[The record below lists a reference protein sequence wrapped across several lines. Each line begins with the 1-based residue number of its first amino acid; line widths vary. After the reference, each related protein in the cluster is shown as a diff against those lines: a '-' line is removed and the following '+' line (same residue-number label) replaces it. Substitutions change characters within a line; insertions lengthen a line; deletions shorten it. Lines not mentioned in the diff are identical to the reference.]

1 MAPGSILDLPLSEIV
16 VGDRFRR
23 DLGDVGALAKSIGD
37 VGLLQPIGVTP
48 DSRLVFGRRRLEAF
62 RHLGRSTIPARV
74 VDVPS
79 IVAGEYAENEMR
91 KAFTVSERV
100 AIGEAV
106 EREFGSRQGRRTDRL
121 PEEVP
126 EVPPGTETRRAAA
139 KRAGFGNETTYRQ
152 AKSVV
157 AEAPDLAAKVDAGEK
172 SVGGAWR
179 ELAKRKRPHVAHNSG
194 DQEWYTPEEYV
205 RAARLVLG
213 RIDLD
218 PASTAVANAVV
229 GAETFFTRQTDGLA
243 QEWRGRVF
251 TNPPYAADLVA
262 KFAEKLAASFEA
274 GLVTAA
280 LVLVNNATETRWFQR
295 LWSVASAVCFPLGRV
310 KFWHPRKVATPLQGQ
325 AVLYLG
331 PAADAFVSEFSRF
344 GAVARVAR

>member
-1 MAPGSILDLPLSEIV
+1 
-16 VGDRFRR
+16 
-23 DLGDVGALAKSIGD
+23 
-37 VGLLQPIGVTP
+37 
-48 DSRLVFGRRRLEAF
+48 
-62 RHLGRSTIPARV
+62 V

-79 IVAGEYAENEMR
+79 LVAGEYAENEMR
-91 KAFTVSERV
+91 KAFTISERV

-106 EREFGSRQGRRTDRL
+106 ERELGNRQGQRRDRL
-121 PEEVP
+121 PQEVA
-126 EVPPGTETRRAAA
+126 EVPPGVETRAIAAA
-139 KRAGFGNETTYRQ
+139 RAGFGNPETYRQ
-152 AKSVV
+152 AKTMV
-157 AEAPDLAAKVDAGEK
+157 AEAPDLAAQVDAGER

-179 ELAKRKRPHVAHNSG
+179 ELTKRKHPHVAHNSG
-194 DQEWYTPEEYV
+194 DHEWYTPEEYV

-213 RIDLD
+213 GIDLD
-218 PASTAVANAVV
+218 PASTAVANEVIRATVFFS
-229 GAETFFTRQTDGLA
+229 AEADGLA
-243 QEWRGRVF
+243 RDWSGRVWL
-251 TNPPYAADLVA
+251 NPPYAADLVA

>member
-1 MAPGSILDLPLSEIV
+1 MATGSLLDLPLSEIA

-23 DLGDVGALAKSIGD
+23 DLGDVEALATSIEEI
-37 VGLLQPIGVTP
+37 GLLQPIGVTP
-48 DSRLVFGRRRLEAF
+48 DHRLVFGRRRLEAF
-62 RHLGRSTIPARV
+62 RHLGRTTIPARV

-106 EREFGSRQGRRTDRL
+106 ERELGERRGGDRSRVQQVAPRRGRK
-121 PEEVP
+121 
-126 EVPPGTETRRAAA
+126 TRDIAAA
-139 KRAGFGNETTYRQ
+139 RAGFGNPETYRQ

-157 AEAPDLAAKVDAGEK
+157 AEAPDLAAEVDAGEK

-179 ELAKRKRPHVAHNSG
+179 ELTKRKRPHVAHNSG